1 MKTLP
6 FILAADKTLTLILKG
21 KQHIV
26 HSTHP
31 NHAEILKSLNDEE
44 KMSALLNT
52 LPEKIMDEDFSVC
65 HGIVTFKGEELHGV
79 IIDRVV
85 QLEALGLPYDGLVK
99 FLANC
104 KRNPRP
110 QAVEELYLFLEHGGF
125 PILPDGCF
133 LGYKKV
139 RDNFLDVHSGTMDNS
154 VGKTVTMPRDAVDD
168 DPHSACSHGLHVG
181 TLEYVRGFG
190 GSVIILVKVN
200 PEDVVSVPHDYHHQ
214 KLRACKYEVISVY
227 KDEEKITT
235 PYAREQDFNPSYGE
249 TAEQYEARKT
259 REYDQIIADMRS
271 KFDHDMLTM
280 ILVDLFLFTCE
291 DLAKGY
297 TFEELLSFYEKSL
310 RDGEPAFALLKSST
324 RLRMISDLGLDGVDW
339 DNEEEVI
346 TALVNEWDSED
357 VDLEIDVEDY
367 RPDDA
372 CSDDDYDHGDTSHD
386 DDDNDYYDDN
396 DDY

>member
-44 KMSALLNT
+44 KMTSLLNS
-52 LPEKIMDEDFSVC
+52 LPEKIMDEDFEVC

-79 IIDRVV
+79 IIDRVI
-85 QLEALGLPYDGLVK
+85 QLEALNLPYDGLVK

-168 DPHSACSHGLHVG
+168 DPNSACSHGLHVG

-190 GSVIILVKVN
+190 GQVIILVKVN

-227 KDEEKITT
+227 KDEEKINT

-259 REYDQIIADMRS
+259 REYDQIIADIKT
-271 KFDHDMLTM
+271 KFAIDDLVAVLVETSLLTS
-280 ILVDLFLFTCE
+280 E
-291 DLAKGY
+291 ELAKGY
-297 TFEELLSFYEKSL
+297 TFEELLSFFEKSL
-310 RDGEPAFALLKSST
+310 REGDPAWSLLKPST
-324 RLRMISDLGLDGVDW
+324 CLRMAAFLELEVGDW
-339 DNEEEVI
+339 DNEAEI
-346 TALVNEWDSED
+346 LSALTNSWDD
-357 VDLEIDVEDY
+357 QDIDLEIDIYDYVDYPEDEECSD
-367 RPDDA
+367 PDDDA
-372 CSDDDYDHGDTSHD
+372 DYYEDDDSDDDYG
-386 DDDNDYYDDN
+386 Y
-396 DDY
+396 